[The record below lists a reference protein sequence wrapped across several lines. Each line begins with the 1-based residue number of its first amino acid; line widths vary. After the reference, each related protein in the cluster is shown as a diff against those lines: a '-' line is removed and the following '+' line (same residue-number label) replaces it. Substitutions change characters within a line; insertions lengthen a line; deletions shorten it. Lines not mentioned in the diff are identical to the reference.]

1 MAKDISASVGR
12 LGGVNRPAD
21 VKTVQ
26 QLLNNVPAHSGGP
39 VPSLDPDGKCGPKT
53 IAAIQNF
60 QLKHFGWK
68 GADGRVDP
76 NGPTHT
82 LLNIFDAPAIPVP
95 PAVTPQPQANPTST
109 KFVIHRMG
117 SATSFD
123 TRDENLFFQ
132 VFDMTN
138 GLVGDYWLQPSG
150 RQMTA
155 QKPPEKFSG
164 ASRSFTP
171 KAAHAV
177 DKLGCE
183 AMYASREKSGQVT
196 SSMTLFLPSGGVR
209 IDDMP
214 HHLIGPNGMVKPSK
228 GETSVAIAGTLR
240 FVKMG

>member
-1 MAKDISASVGR
+1 MAKSISASVGR
-12 LGGVNRPAD
+12 MGGVNHPDD

-26 QLLNNVPAHSGGP
+26 QLLNKVPAHSGGP
-39 VPSLDPDGKCGPKT
+39 APPLDPDGKCGPKT

-82 LLNIFDAPAIPVP
+82 LLNMFDSPVP
-95 PAVTPQPQANPTST
+95 APPPVAPTPQANPTST

-117 SATSFD
+117 SATSFNS
-123 TRDENLFFQ
+123 RDENLFFQ
-132 VFDMTN
+132 VFDMKN

-150 RQMTA
+150 RPMTA
-155 QKPPEKFSG
+155 QQPPEKFSG
-164 ASRSFTP
+164 ASRSFAPKTP
-171 KAAHAV
+171 LAV
-177 DKLGCE
+177 DKLGCD
-183 AMYASREKSGQVT
+183 AMYASHEKSGQVT
-196 SSMTLFLPSGGVR
+196 SSMTLFLPGGGVR

-214 HHLIGPNGMVKPSK
+214 HHLIGPNGMVKPSQ
-228 GETSVAIAGTLR
+228 GETGVAIGGILR